1 MTITIGLSKGRLLK
15 ESKGILE
22 MLGQDFEHIK
32 TTRQLVI
39 KDEDQAYNFILLKPS
54 DIPTYVEKGVID
66 IGIVG
71 KDTLIE
77 NERDVYEV
85 MNLSIGKCRF
95 SVAGFPENKE
105 KLEQSFIRVATK
117 YPNIAKSYFD
127 KQDKTIE
134 VTKLNGSVELAPL
147 VGLSDM
153 IVDLVETGN
162 TLKAN
167 GLVVYE
173 DIAEVSAR
181 LIVNKVSYR
190 FKSQGIQ
197 EIIKKVQLWEDK
209 NDSKI

>member
-39 KDEDQAYNFILLKPS
+39 KDEAQAYNFILLKPS

-105 KLEQSFIRVATK
+105 KLKQSFIRVATK

-197 EIIKKVQLWEDK
+197 EIIKKVQLWEDE

>member
-22 MLGQDFEHIK
+22 MLGQDFEYIK

-39 KDEDQAYNFILLKPS
+39 RDEERGLNFILLKPS
-54 DIPTYVEKGVID
+54 DVPTYVEKGIID

-77 NERDVYEV
+77 NKRDVYEV
-85 MNLSIGKCRF
+85 MNLPIGKCRF
-95 SVAGFPENKE
+95 SVAGLPENKV
-105 KLEQSFIRVATK
+105 KMDQAFIKVATK
-117 YPNIAKSYFD
+117 YPNIATNYFEG
-127 KQDKTIE
+127 KGKNIE
-134 VTKLNGSVELAPL
+134 ITKLNGSVELAPL

-167 GLVVYE
+167 GLIVYE
-173 DIAEVSAR
+173 DVFEVSAR

-190 FKSQGIQ
+190 FKEKQVQ
-197 EIIKKVQLWEDK
+197 EVMDTVKTWEEGL
-209 NDSKI
+209 

>member
-22 MLGQDFEHIK
+22 MLGQDYDHIK

-39 KDEDQAYNFILLKPS
+39 HDAIRDYNFILLKPS
-54 DIPTYVEKGVID
+54 DVPTYVEKGIID
-66 IGIVG
+66 VGIVG

-77 NERDVYEV
+77 NKRDVYEL
-85 MNLSIGKCRF
+85 MNLPIGKCRF
-95 SVAGFPENKE
+95 AVAGKPEDQE
-105 KLEQSFIRVATK
+105 RLEQSFIKVATK
-117 YPNIAKSYFD
+117 YPNIAKNYFEG
-127 KQDKTIE
+127 KGKTIE
-134 VTKLNGSVELAPL
+134 ITKLNGSVELAPL

-173 DIAEVSAR
+173 DVFEVSAR

-190 FKSQGIQ
+190 FKDAGIQ
-197 EIIKKVQLWEDK
+197 EIIAQVKAWEAMQ
-209 NDSKI
+209 

>member
-15 ESKGILE
+15 ESRGILE
-22 MLGQDFEHIK
+22 ILGQDFDHIK

-39 KDEDQAYNFILLKPS
+39 KDQERDYNFILLKPS
-54 DIPTYVEKGVID
+54 DVPTYVEKGIID

-77 NERDVYEV
+77 NKRDVYEV
-85 MNLSIGKCRF
+85 MNLPIGKCRF
-95 SVAGFPENKE
+95 SVAGRPENKE
-105 KLEQSFIRVATK
+105 KLDQSFIRVATK
-117 YPNIAKSYFD
+117 YPNIARGYFEA
-127 KQDKTIE
+127 KGKTIE
-134 VTKLNGSVELAPL
+134 ITKLNGSVELAPL
-147 VGLSDM
+147 MGLSDM

-173 DIAEVSAR
+173 DVFEVSAR

-190 FKSQGIQ
+190 FKESGIQ
-197 EIIKKVQLWEDK
+197 EIINMVEAWEARQ
-209 NDSKI
+209 

>member
-15 ESKGILE
+15 ESRGILE
-22 MLGQDFEHIK
+22 MLGQDFDHIK

-39 KDEDQAYNFILLKPS
+39 KDQERDYNFILLKPS
-54 DIPTYVEKGVID
+54 DVPTYVEKGIID

-77 NERDVYEV
+77 NKRDVYEV
-85 MNLSIGKCRF
+85 MNLPIGKCRF
-95 SVAGFPENKE
+95 SVAGRPENQV
-105 KLEQSFIRVATK
+105 KLDQSFIRVATK
-117 YPNIAKSYFD
+117 YPNITRGYFEAKG
-127 KQDKTIE
+127 KTIE
-134 VTKLNGSVELAPL
+134 ITKLNGSVELAPL
-147 VGLSDM
+147 MGLSDM

-173 DIAEVSAR
+173 DVFEVSAR

-190 FKSQGIQ
+190 FKESGIQ
-197 EIIKKVQLWEDK
+197 EIINMVEAWEARQ
-209 NDSKI
+209 

>member
-22 MLGQDFEHIK
+22 MLGQDFEYIK

-39 KDEDQAYNFILLKPS
+39 RDEERDLNFILLKPS
-54 DIPTYVEKGVID
+54 DVPTYVEKGIID

-77 NERDVYEV
+77 NKRDVYEV
-85 MNLSIGKCRF
+85 MNLPIGKCRF
-95 SVAGFPENKE
+95 SVAGLPENKV
-105 KLEQSFIRVATK
+105 KMDQAFIKVATK
-117 YPNIAKSYFD
+117 YPNIATNYFEG
-127 KQDKTIE
+127 KGKNIE
-134 VTKLNGSVELAPL
+134 ITKLNGSVELAPL

-167 GLVVYE
+167 GLIVYE
-173 DIAEVSAR
+173 DVFEVSAR

-190 FKSQGIQ
+190 FKEKQVQ
-197 EIIKKVQLWEDK
+197 EVMDTVKAWEEGL
-209 NDSKI
+209 

>member
-15 ESKGILE
+15 ESQGILE
-22 MLGQDFEHIK
+22 KLGQDFEYIK

-39 KDEDQAYNFILLKPS
+39 KDESRDLNFILLKPS
-54 DIPTYVEKGVID
+54 DIPTYVEKGIID

-77 NERDVYEV
+77 NKRDVYEV

-95 SVAGFPENKE
+95 SVAGKPENKE
-105 KLEQSFIRVATK
+105 KLNQPIIRVATK
-117 YPNIAKSYFD
+117 YPNITKKYFEE
-127 KQDKTIE
+127 KGKTVEI
-134 VTKLNGSVELAPL
+134 TKLNGSVELAPL

-173 DIAEVSAR
+173 DVFEVSAR

-190 FKSQGIQ
+190 YKDSGIQ
-197 EIIKKVQLWEDK
+197 NIMDTIKAWEVEQ
-209 NDSKI
+209 

>member
-22 MLGQDFEHIK
+22 MLGQDFEYIK

-39 KDEDQAYNFILLKPS
+39 RDEERGLNFILLKPS
-54 DIPTYVEKGVID
+54 DVPTYVEKGIID

-77 NERDVYEV
+77 NKRDVYEV
-85 MNLSIGKCRF
+85 MNLPIGKCRF
-95 SVAGFPENKE
+95 SVAGLPENKV
-105 KLEQSFIRVATK
+105 KMDQAFIKVATK
-117 YPNIAKSYFD
+117 YPNIATNYFEG
-127 KQDKTIE
+127 KGKNIE
-134 VTKLNGSVELAPL
+134 ITKLNGSVELAPL

-167 GLVVYE
+167 GLIVYE
-173 DIAEVSAR
+173 DVFEVSAR

-190 FKSQGIQ
+190 FKEKQVQ
-197 EIIKKVQLWEDK
+197 EVMDTVKAWEEGL
-209 NDSKI
+209 

>member
-22 MLGQDFEHIK
+22 MLGQDFEYIK

-39 KDEDQAYNFILLKPS
+39 RDEERGLNFILLKPS
-54 DIPTYVEKGVID
+54 DVPTYVEKGIID

-77 NERDVYEV
+77 NKRDVYEV
-85 MNLSIGKCRF
+85 MNLPIGKCRF
-95 SVAGFPENKE
+95 SVAGLPENKV
-105 KLEQSFIRVATK
+105 KMDQAFIKVATK
-117 YPNIAKSYFD
+117 YPNIATNYFEG
-127 KQDKTIE
+127 KGKNIE
-134 VTKLNGSVELAPL
+134 ITKLNGSVELAPL

-167 GLVVYE
+167 GLIVYE
-173 DIAEVSAR
+173 DVFEVSAR

-190 FKSQGIQ
+190 FKERQVQ
-197 EIIKKVQLWEDK
+197 EVMDTVKAWEEGL
-209 NDSKI
+209 

>member
-1 MTITIGLSKGRLLK
+1 MTVTIGLSKGRLLK

-22 MLGQDFEHIK
+22 MLGQDFDYIK

-39 KDEDQAYNFILLKPS
+39 KDEERNLNFILLKPS
-54 DIPTYVEKGVID
+54 DVPTYVEKGIID
-66 IGIVG
+66 VGIVG

-77 NERDVYEV
+77 NKRDVYEV
-85 MNLSIGKCRF
+85 MNLPIGKCRF
-95 SVAGFPENKE
+95 SVAGKPENKK
-105 KLEQSFIRVATK
+105 KLDQTFIKVATK
-117 YPNIAKSYFD
+117 YPNIAKAYFEN
-127 KQDKTIE
+127 KGKTIE
-134 VTKLNGSVELAPL
+134 ITKLNGSVELAPL

-173 DIAEVSAR
+173 DVFEVSAR

-190 FKSQGIQ
+190 FKDTGIQ
-197 EIIKKVQLWEDK
+197 EVINKVKEWEAGL
-209 NDSKI
+209 

>member
-1 MTITIGLSKGRLLK
+1 MTVTIGLSKGRLLK

-22 MLGQDFEHIK
+22 MLGQDFDYIK

-39 KDEDQAYNFILLKPS
+39 KDEERNLNFILLKPS
-54 DIPTYVEKGVID
+54 DVPTYVEKGIID
-66 IGIVG
+66 VGIVG

-77 NERDVYEV
+77 NKRDVYEV
-85 MNLSIGKCRF
+85 MNLPIGKCRF
-95 SVAGFPENKE
+95 SVAGKPENKK
-105 KLEQSFIRVATK
+105 KLDQTFIKVATK
-117 YPNIAKSYFD
+117 YPNIAKAYFEN
-127 KQDKTIE
+127 KGKTIE
-134 VTKLNGSVELAPL
+134 ITKPNGSVELAPL

-173 DIAEVSAR
+173 DVFEVSAR

-190 FKSQGIQ
+190 FKDTGIQ
-197 EIIKKVQLWEDK
+197 EVINKVKEWEAGL
-209 NDSKI
+209 

>member
-22 MLGQDFEHIK
+22 MLGQDFDYIN

-39 KDEDQAYNFILLKPS
+39 KDEERDYNFILLKPS
-54 DIPTYVEKGVID
+54 DVPTYVEKGIID

-77 NERDVYEV
+77 NKRDVYEV

-95 SVAGFPENKE
+95 SVAGFPENKDI
-105 KLEQSFIRVATK
+105 LDQSFIRVATK

-127 KQDKTIE
+127 EKNKTIE
-134 VTKLNGSVELAPL
+134 ITKLNGSVELAPL
-147 VGLSDM
+147 VGLSDV

-173 DIAEVSAR
+173 DITEVSAR

-190 FKSQGIQ
+190 FKSDGIQ
-197 EIIKKVQLWEDK
+197 NIIGKIKVWEEG
-209 NDSKI
+209 NDPKI

>member
-22 MLGQDFEHIK
+22 RLGQDFEYIK

-39 KDEDQAYNFILLKPS
+39 KDEVRDFNFILLKPS
-54 DIPTYVEKGVID
+54 DVPTYVEKGIID

-77 NERDVYEV
+77 NKRDVYEV
-85 MNLSIGKCRF
+85 MNLPIGKCRF
-95 SVAGFPENKE
+95 SVAGKPENIDKMD
-105 KLEQSFIRVATK
+105 QSLIRVATK
-117 YPNIAKSYFD
+117 YPNIATNFFSEKG
-127 KQDKTIE
+127 KTIE
-134 VTKLNGSVELAPL
+134 ITTLNGSVELAPL
-147 VGLSDM
+147 VGLSDV

-173 DIAEVSAR
+173 DVFEVSAR

-190 FKSQGIQ
+190 FKDAGIQ
-197 EIIKKVQLWEDK
+197 EVIQSVKEWEAAL
-209 NDSKI
+209 

>member
-22 MLGQDFEHIK
+22 LLGQDFDYIK

-39 KDEDQAYNFILLKPS
+39 KDKESALNFILLKPS
-54 DIPTYVEKGVID
+54 DVPTYVEKGIID

-77 NERDVYEV
+77 NKRDVYEV
-85 MNLSIGKCRF
+85 MHLPIGKCRF

-105 KLEQSFIRVATK
+105 KLNQSVIRVATK
-117 YPNIAKSYFD
+117 YPNITTEYFTARGKSVE
-127 KQDKTIE
+127 I
-134 VTKLNGSVELAPL
+134 TKLNGSVELAPI

-173 DIAEVSAR
+173 DVFEVSAR

-190 FKSQGIQ
+190 FKESGIQ
-197 EIIKKVQLWEDK
+197 DIIEKIKVWEA
-209 NDSKI
+209 SL

>member
-22 MLGQDFEHIK
+22 MLGQDFEYIK

-39 KDEDQAYNFILLKPS
+39 RDEERGLNFILLKPS
-54 DIPTYVEKGVID
+54 DVPTYVEKGIID

-77 NERDVYEV
+77 NKRDVYEV
-85 MNLSIGKCRF
+85 MNLPIGKCRF
-95 SVAGFPENKE
+95 SVAGLPENKV
-105 KLEQSFIRVATK
+105 KMDQAFIKVATK
-117 YPNIAKSYFD
+117 YPNIATNYFEG
-127 KQDKTIE
+127 KGKNIE
-134 VTKLNGSVELAPL
+134 ITKLNGSVELAPL

-167 GLVVYE
+167 GLIVYE
-173 DIAEVSAR
+173 DVFEVSAR

-190 FKSQGIQ
+190 FKEKQVQ
-197 EIIKKVQLWEDK
+197 KVMDTVKAWEEGL
-209 NDSKI
+209 

>member
-15 ESKGILE
+15 ESQGMLE
-22 MLGQDFEHIK
+22 KLGQDFEYIK

-39 KDEDQAYNFILLKPS
+39 KDESRDLNFILLKPS
-54 DIPTYVEKGVID
+54 DIPTYVEKGIID

-77 NERDVYEV
+77 NKRDVYEV

-95 SVAGFPENKE
+95 SVAGKPENKE
-105 KLEQSFIRVATK
+105 KLNQPIIRVATK
-117 YPNIAKSYFD
+117 YPNITKKYFEE
-127 KQDKTIE
+127 KGKTVEI
-134 VTKLNGSVELAPL
+134 TKLNGSVELAPL

-173 DIAEVSAR
+173 DVFEVSAR

-190 FKSQGIQ
+190 YKDSGIQ
-197 EIIKKVQLWEDK
+197 NIMDTIKAWEVEQ
-209 NDSKI
+209 